1 MALCSR
7 RHIASH
13 ARLVPMSID
22 MQAVLLRYPPR
33 ELSPLE
39 RELIDEWLALA
50 ADISGAYVS
59 GRRTD
64 DPALFR
70 RIVIADDSDGQPTH
84 LIHCPERLRLWIKLT
99 LGPYQRVEMFDTLQ
113 AALNSIRPVLL
124 E

>member
-1 MALCSR
+1 
-7 RHIASH
+7 
-13 ARLVPMSID
+13 MSID

-39 RELIDEWLALA
+39 RELIDEWLAFA